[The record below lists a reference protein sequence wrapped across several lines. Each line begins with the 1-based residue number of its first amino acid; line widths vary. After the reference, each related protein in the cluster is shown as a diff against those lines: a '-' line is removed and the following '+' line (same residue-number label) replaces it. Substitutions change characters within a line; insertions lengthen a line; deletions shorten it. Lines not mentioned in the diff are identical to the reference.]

1 MPYGISPVV
10 LSLSGITNYIEPI
23 RLAEI
28 LFDLGI
34 RKQQAARK
42 EMRRWALPD
51 LEELDRK
58 DVMIQDDASMTWDL
72 NAIAHR
78 VDLSCPP
85 VAPPHS
91 NRE

>member
-23 RLAEI
+23 LLAEI

-34 RKQQAARK
+34 RKQQAVQKHCHTARL

-51 LEELDRK
+51 LEELDRT
-58 DVMIQDDASMTWDL
+58 DVMIHDDASITCDL
-72 NAIAHR
+72 SAIAHR
-78 VDLSCPP
+78 VDFPAHP
-85 VAPPHS
+85 
-91 NRE
+91 

>member
-23 RLAEI
+23 LLAEI

-34 RKQQAARK
+34 SKQQAVQKHCHAARI

-51 LEELDRK
+51 LEERDRK
-58 DVMIQDDASMTWDL
+58 DVM
-72 NAIAHR
+72 
-78 VDLSCPP
+78 
-85 VAPPHS
+85 
-91 NRE
+91 